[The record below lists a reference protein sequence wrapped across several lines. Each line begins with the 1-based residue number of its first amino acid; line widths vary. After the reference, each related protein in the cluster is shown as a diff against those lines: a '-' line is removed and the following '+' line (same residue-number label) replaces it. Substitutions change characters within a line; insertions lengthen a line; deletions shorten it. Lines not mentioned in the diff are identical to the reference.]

1 MIFCG
6 RYLDCEGARLGYGSE
21 GPLLMQL
28 KITKA
33 AVEQQKKCARK
44 LRAKVYAWDTEL
56 RGFGFYASP
65 QGSVSWLVQRWKGGR
80 GGRQVRWVIGQYPH
94 VQPEEAREAAI
105 AQLSKIGE
113 AENATDLMT
122 PKQRV
127 LSTLQESARA
137 AIQAPK
143 LGECIDTY
151 IKLNRKPGRYWAELK
166 STFDRDIVPVLGK
179 DTIVADIT
187 DAEVR
192 SGSTNSD
199 GGVGG
204 SAA

>member
-1 MIFCG
+1 M
-6 RYLDCEGARLGYGSE
+6 
-21 GPLLMQL
+21 
-28 KITKA
+28 
-33 AVEQQKKCARK
+33 
-44 LRAKVYAWDTEL
+44 
-56 RGFGFYASP
+56 
-65 QGSVSWLVQRWKGGR
+65 
-80 GGRQVRWVIGQYPH
+80 
-94 VQPEEAREAAI
+94 AI
-105 AQLSKIGE
+105 AQLSKIGD
-113 AENATDLMT
+113 AETAADLMT

-127 LSTLQESARA
+127 HSALQESVRTAV
-137 AIQAPK
+137 QAPK

-199 GGVGG
+199 GAVGG